1 MSGGDAVATKG
12 KAALGLPPFSERDSQ
27 ADIYWLVVRHQI
39 SLDQNPAAR
48 TDAYDATPENS
59 KLEPAK
65 GFPTENADDRTT
77 CPTGETGLDPEV
89 APSSAL
95 TLASSSVPNLGPTHE
110 VVVSQVS
117 RQPVMESNFLH
128 FYSTLKPYIVRHELP
143 SRPAQRTPPPIDDG
157 PLPESD
163 GFRVLEG
170 PFTTPAGGTS
180 TSKAEGPPCAPP
192 PLPTNSEVLHER
204 EPEIKHSNTYLAP
217 AIAALTDPTNH
228 QLISQSI
235 VPARLSDEVL
245 GKAMTWD
252 LDILHA
258 RTGFSQTLNSTLRSM
273 EIKWRIL
280 EFDLALETSDAS
292 MFRDNYGFAY
302 KPLALQLPSSP
313 RITELDDENEPV
325 LRKATGEIQSY
336 NGGASGSRQ
345 GSGSRARVQQSRST
359 QLPRGKKRANEDDDD
374 DHKGKK
380 KERREEPPVG
390 DDPSPSGS
398 EDEGIYCPYWVKY
411 RQNCKKKSCK
421 HPKKNLSKLK

>member
-1 MSGGDAVATKG
+1 M
-12 KAALGLPPFSERDSQ
+12 
-27 ADIYWLVVRHQI
+27 
-39 SLDQNPAAR
+39 
-48 TDAYDATPENS
+48 
-59 KLEPAK
+59 
-65 GFPTENADDRTT
+65 
-77 CPTGETGLDPEV
+77 
-89 APSSAL
+89 
-95 TLASSSVPNLGPTHE
+95 
-110 VVVSQVS
+110 VSQVS
-117 RQPVMESNFLH
+117 RQPVVESNFLH
-128 FYSTLKPYIVRHELP
+128 FYSTLKPYIIRHELP
-143 SRPAQRTPPPIDDG
+143 SHPAQRIPPPIDDG

-170 PFTTPAGGTS
+170 PFTTPAGGTN
-180 TSKAEGPPCAPP
+180 TSKVEGPPCAPP
-192 PLPTNSEVLHER
+192 SLPTNSER

-217 AIAALTDPTNH
+217 AITALTDPTNH
-228 QLISQSI
+228 QLMSQSI

-273 EIKWRIL
+273 QIKWRIL

-292 MFRDNYGFAY
+292 VFRDSYGFAY

-313 RITELDDENEPV
+313 RITELDDETEPV

-345 GSGSRARVQQSRST
+345 GSGSRAHVQQSRST
-359 QLPRGKKRANEDDDD
+359 QPPRGKKRANEDDDD

-390 DDPSPSGS
+390 NDPSPSGS
-398 EDEGIYCPYWVKY
+398 EDEGVYCPYWVEEPE
-411 RQNCKKKSCK
+411 NCKKKSCK
-421 HPKKNLSKLK
+421 SPKKNLSKLK